1 MELFLLAAC
10 LSHEVQMSG
19 SSALKLGQ
27 RAALPKGMS
36 LLNKCVLWE
45 AVWTPVSS
53 LPCKCGQPGPWD
65 PQLAWG
71 RASAP
76 QVGLDEKR
84 KT

>member
-1 MELFLLAAC
+1 MT
-10 LSHEVQMSG
+10 G
-19 SSALKLGQ
+19 SALKLGQ

-36 LLNKCVLWE
+36 LLNKCVLVGGGGDT
-45 AVWTPVSS
+45 ASS

-65 PQLAWG
+65 LNLPGG